1 MMIKLNSVSK
11 RYGQLRALDQFTAEI
26 QKGELVGLLGPNGA
40 GKTTLMNIL
49 TGNLAASQGTVLV
62 GGHDIVFEAS
72 KAKRLIGWLPEH
84 VPLYTEM
91 TVFSFLLF
99 VCELKQVVPKDRERH
114 IADIARLTGIEA
126 ILKRRIGNL
135 SKGLQQRVGL
145 AQALCG
151 DPEILILDEPTAGLD
166 PLQAAEF
173 RSLLKQLHHQHT
185 ILLSS
190 HILADMEGIC
200 ERVLIIREG
209 RLIRDVQLSG
219 AAEGEVHLHARI
231 AMGKDRL
238 LPLLRSRPWVRTVTA
253 QDSAEAGISDV
264 LIISDDPQPE
274 RMLFSLAAEQDA
286 PILLM
291 TRERSTLEEIFLEAM
306 KE

>member
-1 MMIKLNSVSK
+1 
-11 RYGQLRALDQFTAEI
+11 
-26 QKGELVGLLGPNGA
+26 
-40 GKTTLMNIL
+40 
-49 TGNLAASQGTVLV
+49 
-62 GGHDIVFEAS
+62 
-72 KAKRLIGWLPEH
+72 
-84 VPLYTEM
+84 
-91 TVFSFLLF
+91 
-99 VCELKQVVPKDRERH
+99 
-114 IADIARLTGIEA
+114 
-126 ILKRRIGNL
+126 
-135 SKGLQQRVGL
+135 
-145 AQALCG
+145 
-151 DPEILILDEPTAGLD
+151 
-166 PLQAAEF
+166 
-173 RSLLKQLHHQHT
+173 
-185 ILLSS
+185 
-190 HILADMEGIC
+190 MEGIC

-286 PILLM
+286 PILMM